1 LVAVVMQVKEAGD
14 EEQQLDVEDKLEAK
28 NIS

>member
-1 LVAVVMQVKEAGD
+1 VAVVMQVKEAGD